1 MKKFLMMLGGICSLF
16 IFAGCSESPM
26 DAVEEWSNAIIL
38 GDEAKAN
45 EMSTEDSEF
54 FNQVWIAYV
63 KSDPEHLIAFK
74 ELIDK
79 IEAGEV
85 VIDGDRAE
93 IKVDGKV
100 QLVLKKVDKKWLVD
114 LAGTEAVK
122 ENGYSPAEVV
132 AKWGEAIIAG
142 NKARADIY
150 VTSGSKAVNNNFI
163 QACNDA
169 AAKARFEAAVAAVG
183 EAEINGDTATVR
195 FGESA
200 LTLKKVN
207 GNWVIDFMATAS
219 AHAPARK
226 DYSSPKVVLVQWGD
240 FVAAESTSDAAQ
252 FVTED
257 SIVLVGIYILNLQNE
272 EQKTE
277 FKNKL
282 AGISDNNIV
291 INGNTAEVKVDDNT
305 RFVLRKINGKWLI
318 DLTATM
324 DMEE

>member
-1 MKKFLMMLGGICSLF
+1 MMLGGICSLF

-163 QACNDA
+163 QA
-169 AAKARFEAAVAAVG
+169 R
-183 EAEINGDTATVR
+183 
-195 FGESA
+195 
-200 LTLKKVN
+200 
-207 GNWVIDFMATAS
+207 
-219 AHAPARK
+219 
-226 DYSSPKVVLVQWGD
+226 
-240 FVAAESTSDAAQ
+240 
-252 FVTED
+252 
-257 SIVLVGIYILNLQNE
+257 
-272 EQKTE
+272 
-277 FKNKL
+277 
-282 AGISDNNIV
+282 
-291 INGNTAEVKVDDNT
+291 
-305 RFVLRKINGKWLI
+305 
-318 DLTATM
+318 
-324 DMEE
+324 

>member
-1 MKKFLMMLGGICSLF
+1 
-16 IFAGCSESPM
+16 
-26 DAVEEWSNAIIL
+26 
-38 GDEAKAN
+38 
-45 EMSTEDSEF
+45 
-54 FNQVWIAYV
+54 
-63 KSDPEHLIAFK
+63 
-74 ELIDK
+74 
-79 IEAGEV
+79 
-85 VIDGDRAE
+85 
-93 IKVDGKV
+93 
-100 QLVLKKVDKKWLVD
+100 
-114 LAGTEAVK
+114 
-122 ENGYSPAEVV
+122 
-132 AKWGEAIIAG
+132 
-142 NKARADIY
+142 
-150 VTSGSKAVNNNFI
+150 
-163 QACNDA
+163 
-169 AAKARFEAAVAAVG
+169 
-183 EAEINGDTATVR
+183 
-195 FGESA
+195 
-200 LTLKKVN
+200 
-207 GNWVIDFMATAS
+207 MATAS

-324 DMEE
+324 DVEE